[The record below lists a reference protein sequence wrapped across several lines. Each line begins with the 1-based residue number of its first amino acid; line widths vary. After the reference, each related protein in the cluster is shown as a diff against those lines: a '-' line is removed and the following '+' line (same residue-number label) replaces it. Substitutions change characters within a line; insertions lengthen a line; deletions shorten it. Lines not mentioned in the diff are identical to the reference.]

1 MFVAHVEYCDLQLS
15 TELSKIIKK
24 SIPTI
29 KNFLDRILF
38 QILYTLEIIKNDF
51 PFFTHRD
58 FFIRNILAIDIN
70 DDENNYVRYNLNGKS
85 YDLKNNGICIK
96 INDFGMCQVN
106 KELSKKYLKKNKVV
120 DTPYNDWFNILYDI
134 YDGSGL
140 GSQSLMSLTKNKDK
154 IKFIRK
160 YFSNFMNI
168 KVIDKIIKSGKRNE
182 IIWNWE
188 MMSDNDLVDLLEIT
202 HFSDSLDYFYKIF
215 KACPENNIVKIYE

>member
-1 MFVAHVEYCDLQLS
+1 
-15 TELSKIIKK
+15 
-24 SIPTI
+24 
-29 KNFLDRILF
+29 
-38 QILYTLEIIKNDF
+38 LE
-51 PFFTHRD
+51 
-58 FFIRNILAIDIN
+58 
-70 DDENNYVRYNLNGKS
+70 
-85 YDLKNNGICIK
+85 
-96 INDFGMCQVN
+96 
-106 KELSKKYLKKNKVV
+106 KNKVV
-120 DTPYNDWFNILYDI
+120 NTPYNDWFNILYDI